1 MITTLTQI
9 HKLEERYPFNEE
21 ELEILVRCHGQ
32 MGERTNEDF
41 LLTLALASPFAYYF
55 LPGDEMRARV
65 TWIEN
70 MILPMGFASQFR
82 AAISADPFV
91 TYANEGE
98 SKSLERFLEG
108 VADTGR
114 RGPKEALRVLYDIV
128 VDFPTAEEIIDVC
141 FRLVIACDALTAP
154 TLDKK
159 AYLQRVDDAEIAAI
173 APLVRSL
180 ASASKEVTITKRCFV
195 EWAEKTLPR
204 LSSPLSTFVHRL
216 IFHQIPYPTTRL
228 HYRHPQLADHSDIFS
243 KQSDGVDPLLL
254 SLSLTSLDL
263 SGKVG
268 DNNSKA
274 LLVFLEDMH
283 VLTIVACLR

>member
-21 ELEILVRCHGQ
+21 ELEILVRCHDQ

-41 LLTLALASPFAYYF
+41 LLSLALASPFAYYF

-159 AYLQRVDDAEIAAI
+159 AYLQRVQGAETAI
-173 APLVRSL
+173 EPLVRSL
-180 ASASKEVTITKRCFV
+180 ASASKEVTITKICFV
-195 EWAEKTLPR
+195 EWAEKTLPM
-204 LSSPLSTFVHRL
+204 LSSPLSTFVHHL
-216 IFHQIPYPTTRL
+216 IFHQIPYPATRL
-228 HYRHPQLADHSDIFS
+228 HYMHPQLADHSDIFNNH
-243 KQSDGVDPLLL
+243 SDGVDPLLL

-263 SGKVG
+263 SGKVRY
-268 DNNSKA
+268 NSKA
-274 LLVFLEDMH
+274 LLVFLDMF
-283 VLTIVACLR
+283 